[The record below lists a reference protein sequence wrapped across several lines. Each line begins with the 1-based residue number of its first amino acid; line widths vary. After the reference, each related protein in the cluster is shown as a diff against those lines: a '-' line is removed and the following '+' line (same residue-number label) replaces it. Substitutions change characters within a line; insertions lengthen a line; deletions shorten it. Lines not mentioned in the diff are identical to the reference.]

1 MECFRRSCDLN
12 CLNLDYVDKYFR
24 DLLKDGTRE
33 LTREEFKK
41 MIPCKNVL
49 NYLLKL

>member
-1 MECFRRSCDLN
+1 MN

-41 MIPCKNVL
+41 MIPCKNVF